1 VTDIA
6 EDMPWL
12 KRAWQTVQSRI
23 AEDRLAHALI
33 IAGERGVGKRA
44 WAEAVARL
52 RLCERPANLEA
63 GAPVACGQCKQCQL
77 FAAASHPDV
86 RVYAPEKSR
95 MVKVDQ
101 IRALSSFA
109 VASPQVAH
117 HKVAIIDR
125 ADQLNINAANAL
137 LKTLE
142 EPLPDVTLILLQES
156 GRPVIPTIR
165 SRCQTLAIPVP
176 GDEDANRWLTNR
188 VQGLSEDAR
197 PSADVLAK
205 ALMLSGN
212 APRLAFDYAT
222 GDFIGL
228 RDTALGRFK
237 DFMKAKIP
245 VGEAAKAFKALG
257 LEDTLWLFETWG
269 ADLARLIVG
278 GKAQD
283 TDAAD
288 MLGFLAKSTPAWRA
302 HELLDMVK
310 ESRAAGVYNASPE
323 LEASRLLIAWQAL
336 MPVKRPA
343 GQAAVAR
350 QDYA

>member
-1 VTDIA
+1 MTDIA
-6 EDMPWL
+6 QDMPWL
-12 KRAWQTVQSRI
+12 RRAWQTVQSRV
-23 AEDRLAHALI
+23 AEDRLPHALI
-33 IAGERGVGKRA
+33 LVGECGVGKRA
-44 WAEAVARL
+44 WAEAVGGL
-52 RLCERPANLEA
+52 LLCDQPLGREA
-63 GAPVACGQCKQCQL
+63 GQPIACGRCKQCEL
-77 FAAASHPDV
+77 LAAASHPDI
-86 RVYAPEKSR
+86 RIYAPEKSR

-101 IRALSSFA
+101 VRALSSFA

-156 GRPVIPTIR
+156 GRPVLPTIR
-165 SRCQTLAIPVP
+165 SRCQTLTVPVP
-176 GDEDANRWLTNR
+176 GNSEANHWLASRVKNLPEDA
-188 VQGLSEDAR
+188 Q

-205 ALMLSGN
+205 ALMLAGN
-212 APRLAFDYAT
+212 APRLALDYAT

-228 RDTALGRFK
+228 RDTALDRFK
-237 DFMKAKIP
+237 DFMKSRIP
-245 VGEAAKAFKALG
+245 VGEAAKAFKSMG
-257 LEDTLWLFETWG
+257 LEDTLWLFETWA

-278 GKAQD
+278 GSARD
-283 TDAAD
+283 ADAAD
-288 MLGFLAKSTPAWRA
+288 MLGFLAKTTPGWRA

-323 LEASRLLIAWQAL
+323 LEASRLLIAWQKL

-343 GQAAVAR
+343 A
-350 QDYA
+350 

>member
-1 VTDIA
+1 
-6 EDMPWL
+6 
-12 KRAWQTVQSRI
+12 
-23 AEDRLAHALI
+23 
-33 IAGERGVGKRA
+33 
-44 WAEAVARL
+44 
-52 RLCERPANLEA
+52 
-63 GAPVACGQCKQCQL
+63 
-77 FAAASHPDV
+77 
-86 RVYAPEKSR
+86 

-109 VASPQVAH
+109 VASPQVGH

-165 SRCQTLAIPVP
+165 SRCQTLTLPVP
-176 GDEDANRWLTNR
+176 GNEDANHWLTNR
-188 VQGLSEDAR
+188 VRELSEDAR
-197 PSADVLAK
+197 PSADLLAR

-228 RDTALGRFK
+228 RDSALERFRE
-237 DFMKAKIP
+237 FMKSRIP
-245 VGEAAKAFKALG
+245 VGEAARAFKALG
-257 LEDTLWLFETWG
+257 LENTLWLFETWA
-269 ADLARLIVG
+269 ADLARLIAG
-278 GKAQD
+278 GTPQD
-283 TDAAD
+283 PDAAD
-288 MLGFLAKSTPAWRA
+288 MLRFLAKTNSPWRA

-323 LEASRLLIAWQAL
+323 LEASRLLIAWQKL
-336 MPVKRPA
+336 MPVRRPA
-343 GQAAVAR
+343 R
-350 QDYA
+350 QH

>member
-1 VTDIA
+1 MTDIA
-6 EDMPWL
+6 QEMPWL
-12 KRAWQTVQSRI
+12 SRAWQTVQSRV
-23 AEDRLAHALI
+23 ANDRLPHALI
-33 IAGERGVGKRA
+33 LAGERGVGKRA
-44 WAEAVARL
+44 WAEAVGGL
-52 RLCERPANLEA
+52 LLCDKPQNRESGQPI
-63 GAPVACGQCKQCQL
+63 ACGHCKQCEL
-77 FAAASHPDV
+77 LSASSHPDI
-86 RVYAPEKSR
+86 RIYAPEKSR

-101 IRALSSFA
+101 VRALSSFA

-156 GRPVIPTIR
+156 GRPVLPTIR
-165 SRCQTLAIPVP
+165 SRCQTLSVPVP
-176 GDEDANRWLTNR
+176 ANSEANQWLANR
-188 VQGLSEDAR
+188 VQELPEDER

-212 APRLAFDYAT
+212 APRLALEYAT

-228 RDTALGRFK
+228 RDAALERFK
-237 DFMKAKIP
+237 AFMKSKVPI
-245 VGEAAKAFKALG
+245 GEAAKAFKAMG
-257 LEDTLWLFETWG
+257 LEDSLWLFETWA
-269 ADLARLIVG
+269 ADLARLIAG
-278 GKAQD
+278 GNGQD

-288 MLGFLAKSTPAWRA
+288 MLGFLARTTPAWRA
-302 HELLDMVK
+302 HELLEMVK

-323 LEASRLLIAWQAL
+323 LEASRLLIAWQKL

-343 GQAAVAR
+343 A
-350 QDYA
+350 

>member
-23 AEDRLAHALI
+23 AEDRLPHALL

-44 WAEAVARL
+44 WAEAVAGL
-52 RLCERPANLEA
+52 RLCERPQNREA
-63 GAPVACGQCKQCQL
+63 GTPVACGQCKQCQL
-77 FAAASHPDV
+77 FAASSHPDV

-101 IRALSSFA
+101 IRALSAFA

-156 GRPVIPTIR
+156 GRPVIPTVR
-165 SRCQTLAIPVP
+165 SRCQTLTIPVP
-176 GDEDANRWLTNR
+176 GNEDANHWLARR
-188 VQGLSEDAR
+188 VQEQAEEAR
-197 PSADVLAK
+197 PSAEVLAK

-222 GDFIGL
+222 GEFIGL
-228 RDTALGRFK
+228 RDTALARFK
-237 DFMKAKIP
+237 DFMKSRIA

-257 LEDTLWLFETWG
+257 LEDTLWLFETWA
-269 ADLARLIVG
+269 ADLARLIAG
-278 GKAQD
+278 GTPQD

-288 MLGFLAKSTPAWRA
+288 MLGFLAKANPPWRA
-302 HELLDMVK
+302 HELLDMVR

-323 LEASRLLIAWQAL
+323 LEASRLLIAWQKL
-336 MPVKRPA
+336 MPVKRTDV
-343 GQAAVAR
+343 QAAVAR
-350 QDYA
+350 

>member
-6 EDMPWL
+6 QDMPWL
-12 KRAWQTVQSRI
+12 SRAWQTVQSRV
-23 AEDRLAHALI
+23 AEDRLPHALI
-33 IAGERGVGKRA
+33 LVGERGVGKRA
-44 WAEAVARL
+44 WAEAVGGL
-52 RLCERPANLEA
+52 LLCDNPLNRESGQPI
-63 GAPVACGQCKQCQL
+63 ACGQCKQCEL
-77 FAAASHPDV
+77 LAAASHPDI

-101 IRALSSFA
+101 VRALSSFA

-156 GRPVIPTIR
+156 GRPVLPTIR
-165 SRCQTLAIPVP
+165 SRCQTLTVPVP
-176 GDEDANRWLTNR
+176 ANNEANQWLASRVRDFPEDA
-188 VQGLSEDAR
+188 Q

-205 ALMLSGN
+205 ALMLAGN
-212 APRLAFDYAT
+212 APRLALDYAT

-228 RDTALGRFK
+228 RDTALERFK
-237 DFMKAKIP
+237 EFMKSRIP
-245 VGEAAKAFKALG
+245 VGEAAKAFKAIG
-257 LEDTLWLFETWG
+257 LEDTLWLFETWA
-269 ADLARLIVG
+269 ADLARLIG
-278 GKAQD
+278 GGNARD
-283 TDAAD
+283 TEASD
-288 MLGFLAKSTPAWRA
+288 MLGFLARTTPAWRA

-310 ESRAAGVYNASPE
+310 DSRAAGVYNASPE
-323 LEASRLLIAWQAL
+323 LEASRLLIAWQKL

-343 GQAAVAR
+343 A
-350 QDYA
+350 

>member
-1 VTDIA
+1 MTDIA

-23 AEDRLAHALI
+23 AEDRLPHALL

-44 WAEAVARL
+44 WAEAVAGL
-52 RLCERPANLEA
+52 RLCERPQNREA
-63 GAPVACGQCKQCQL
+63 GTPVACGQCKQCQL
-77 FAAASHPDV
+77 FAASSHPDV

-101 IRALSSFA
+101 IRALSAFA

-156 GRPVIPTIR
+156 GRPVIPTVR
-165 SRCQTLAIPVP
+165 SRCQTLTIPVP
-176 GDEDANRWLTNR
+176 GNEDANHWLARR
-188 VQGLSEDAR
+188 VQEQAEEAR
-197 PSADVLAK
+197 PSAEVLAK

-222 GDFIGL
+222 GEFIGL
-228 RDTALGRFK
+228 RDTALARFK
-237 DFMKAKIP
+237 DFMKSRIA

-257 LEDTLWLFETWG
+257 LEDTLWLFETWA
-269 ADLARLIVG
+269 ADLARLIAG
-278 GKAQD
+278 GTPQD

-288 MLGFLAKSTPAWRA
+288 MLGFLAKANPPWRA
-302 HELLDMVK
+302 HELLDMVR

-323 LEASRLLIAWQAL
+323 LEASRLLIAWQKL
-336 MPVKRPA
+336 MPVKRTDV
-343 GQAAVAR
+343 QAAVAR
-350 QDYA
+350 

>member
-6 EDMPWL
+6 QDMPWL
-12 KRAWQTVQSRI
+12 SRAWQTVQSRV
-23 AEDRLAHALI
+23 AEDRLPHALI
-33 IAGERGVGKRA
+33 LAGERGVGKRA
-44 WAEAVARL
+44 WAEAVGGL
-52 RLCERPANLEA
+52 LLCDNPLNRESGQPI
-63 GAPVACGQCKQCQL
+63 ACCHCKQCEL
-77 FAAASHPDV
+77 LAAASHPDI

-101 IRALSSFA
+101 VRALSSFA

-156 GRPVIPTIR
+156 GRPVLPTIR
-165 SRCQTLAIPVP
+165 SRCQTLTVPVP
-176 GDEDANRWLTNR
+176 ADDEANQWLANRVRELPEDAQPAT
-188 VQGLSEDAR
+188 
-197 PSADVLAK
+197 DVLVK
-205 ALMLSGN
+205 ALMLAGN

-222 GDFIGL
+222 GDFISL
-228 RDTALGRFK
+228 RDTALEGFK
-237 DFMKAKIP
+237 EFMKSRIP
-245 VGEAAKAFKALG
+245 VGEAAKAFKAMG
-257 LEDTLWLFETWG
+257 LEDTLWLFETWA
-269 ADLARLIVG
+269 ADLARLIAG
-278 GKAQD
+278 GKARD

-288 MLGFLAKSTPAWRA
+288 MLGFLARTTPAWRA

-310 ESRAAGVYNASPE
+310 DSRAAGVYNASPE
-323 LEASRLLIAWQAL
+323 LEASRLLIAWQKL

-343 GQAAVAR
+343 A
-350 QDYA
+350 

>member
-6 EDMPWL
+6 QDMPWL
-12 KRAWQTVQSRI
+12 TRAWHTVQSRV
-23 AEDRLAHALI
+23 AEDRLPHALI
-33 IAGERGVGKRA
+33 LAGERGVGKRA
-44 WAEAVARL
+44 WAEAVGGL
-52 RLCERPANLEA
+52 LLCDRPLNRES
-63 GAPVACGQCKQCQL
+63 GQPIACGHCKQCEL
-77 FAAASHPDV
+77 LAAASHPDI

-101 IRALSSFA
+101 VRALSSFA

-156 GRPVIPTIR
+156 GRPVLPTIR
-165 SRCQTLAIPVP
+165 SRCQTLTVPVP
-176 GDEDANRWLTNR
+176 ANNEANQWLASR
-188 VQGLSEDAR
+188 VRELPEDAR
-197 PSADVLAK
+197 PSADTLAK
-205 ALMLSGN
+205 ALMLAGN
-212 APRLAFDYAT
+212 APRLALDYAT

-228 RDTALGRFK
+228 RDTALERFK
-237 DFMKAKIP
+237 EFMKSRIP
-245 VGEAAKAFKALG
+245 VGEAAKAFKAMG
-257 LEDTLWLFETWG
+257 LEDTLWLFETWA
-269 ADLARLIVG
+269 ADLARLIAG
-278 GKAQD
+278 GNPQD

-288 MLGFLAKSTPAWRA
+288 MLGFLARTTPAWRT

-323 LEASRLLIAWQAL
+323 LEASRLLIAWQKL

-343 GQAAVAR
+343 A
-350 QDYA
+350 

>member
-1 VTDIA
+1 MTDIA

-23 AEDRLAHALI
+23 AEDRLPHALL

-44 WAEAVARL
+44 WAEAVAGL
-52 RLCERPANLEA
+52 RLCERPQNREA
-63 GAPVACGQCKQCQL
+63 GTPVACGQCKQCQL
-77 FAAASHPDV
+77 FAASSHPDV

-101 IRALSSFA
+101 IRALSAFA

-156 GRPVIPTIR
+156 GRPVIPTVR
-165 SRCQTLAIPVP
+165 SRCQTLTIPVP
-176 GDEDANRWLTNR
+176 GNEDANHWLTRR
-188 VQGLSEDAR
+188 VQEQAEEAR
-197 PSADVLAK
+197 PSAEVLAK

-222 GDFIGL
+222 GEFIGL
-228 RDTALGRFK
+228 RDTALARFK
-237 DFMKAKIP
+237 DFMKSRIA

-257 LEDTLWLFETWG
+257 LEDTLWLFETWA
-269 ADLARLIVG
+269 ADLARLIAG
-278 GKAQD
+278 GTPQD

-288 MLGFLAKSTPAWRA
+288 MLGFLAKANPPWRA
-302 HELLDMVK
+302 HELLDMVR

-323 LEASRLLIAWQAL
+323 LEASRLLIAWQKL
-336 MPVKRPA
+336 MPVKRTDV
-343 GQAAVAR
+343 QAAVAR
-350 QDYA
+350 

>member
-1 VTDIA
+1 MTDIA
-6 EDMPWL
+6 QDMPWL
-12 KRAWQTVQSRI
+12 KRAWQTVQSRV
-23 AEDRLAHALI
+23 AEDRLPHALI
-33 IAGERGVGKRA
+33 LAGERGVGKRT
-44 WAEAVARL
+44 WANAVAEL
-52 RLCERPANLEA
+52 LLCEQTRNRDS
-63 GAPVACGQCKQCQL
+63 GQPVACGHCKQCEL
-77 FAAASHPDV
+77 FAASSHPDV

-95 MVKVDQ
+95 IIKVDQ

-109 VASPQVAH
+109 VASPQVSH

-125 ADQLNINAANAL
+125 ADQLNINASNAL

-156 GRPVIPTIR
+156 GRPLLPTVR
-165 SRCQTLAIPVP
+165 SRCQTLTIPVP
-176 GDEDANRWLTNR
+176 GNEDANHWLANR
-188 VQGLSEDAR
+188 VQELAEDAR

-228 RDTALGRFK
+228 RDAALERFK
-237 DFMKAKIP
+237 DFMKSRIP

-257 LEDTLWLFETWG
+257 LEDTLWLLETWA
-269 ADLARLIVG
+269 ADLARLIAG
-278 GKAQD
+278 GTPQD

-288 MLGFLAKSTPAWRA
+288 MLGFLAKTNPPWRA

-323 LEASRLLIAWQAL
+323 LEASRLLIAWQKL
-336 MPVKRPA
+336 MPVKRPGA
-343 GQAAVAR
+343 QAAVAR
-350 QDYA
+350 

>member
-6 EDMPWL
+6 QDMPWL
-12 KRAWQTVQSRI
+12 SRAWQTVQSRV
-23 AEDRLAHALI
+23 AEDRLPHALI
-33 IAGERGVGKRA
+33 LAGERGVGKRA
-44 WAEAVARL
+44 WAGAVGGLLLCDNRL
-52 RLCERPANLEA
+52 NRDSGQPI
-63 GAPVACGQCKQCQL
+63 ACGHCKQCEL
-77 FAAASHPDV
+77 LAAASHPDI
-86 RVYAPEKSR
+86 RVYTPEKSR

-101 IRALSSFA
+101 VRALSSFA

-156 GRPVIPTIR
+156 GRPVLPTIR
-165 SRCQTLAIPVP
+165 SRCQTLTVPVP
-176 GDEDANRWLTNR
+176 ANSEANQWLASRVRELPEDA
-188 VQGLSEDAR
+188 QPSSE
-197 PSADVLAK
+197 VLAN
-205 ALMLSGN
+205 ALMLAGN
-212 APRLAFDYAT
+212 APRLALDYAT

-228 RDTALGRFK
+228 RDTALERFK
-237 DFMKAKIP
+237 EFMKSRIP
-245 VGEAAKAFKALG
+245 VGEAAKAFKAMG
-257 LEDTLWLFETWG
+257 LEDTLWLFETWA

-278 GKAQD
+278 GNARD

-288 MLGFLAKSTPAWRA
+288 MLGFLARTTSAWRA

-310 ESRAAGVYNASPE
+310 DSRAASVYNASPE
-323 LEASRLLIAWQAL
+323 LEASRLLIAWQKL

-343 GQAAVAR
+343 A
-350 QDYA
+350 